1 MSDQDHNQNSK
12 IADSLASESR
22 NQKILQRQDYYIELS
37 RRKRFSEEEWEELC
51 NWRSKMGAELAR
63 HIYHL
68 TNTERETEIQ
78 IYVDTIN
85 SYILEQDSDDNIAIL
100 EIAQS
105 CFRERYG
112 IDIKNRGQSPELLDQ
127 IVHRTGAHTREQ
139 FKKLLQGFD
148 VKLIANSLW
157 NALVARNTN
166 SISKVEQELEILT
179 PKQRLELDFEF
190 ARIPAIKISEQLHQC
205 LIDDQDLNTGYGII
219 LENEL
224 IENFK
229 HRSREEIQAIIA
241 VYDDLYHCD
250 HTTERYPSFAEA
262 LQNSLKGTCYD
273 RALKILAGF
282 DPEELA
288 LQIYTN
294 IQSPHE
300 VLDRHEHQQGL
311 HFDFAGNFRE
321 DYSDF
326 PVSLREL
333 LVQHENDKLLDG
345 LNSKHFEA
353 VNRILSDSYGLSLD
367 PTLYQC
373 NREISLRERALQLF
387 QGLTNTSPRKIYRK
401 DEEYL
406 SLSEMQE
413 VKKQFRLAVRADLSE
428 LIQIKAREI
437 QTTESLGLIRRACR
451 PLSRVNVL
459 EMYDFE
465 EQFKSLSNVDL
476 RKFCTFQNNR
486 ILKDTQINAVSA
498 ELAQIL
504 SGHRYLKLN
513 PELEGTLAAVKQEI
527 NHSAQVVSEIFPSL
541 VSLLDLVKA
550 CLSAETIQLEDCH
563 KLLAA
568 LAGLSRDRLNLL
580 ELAYQRRFGRALLSD
595 LRLIAPAKIYL
606 QAYLILAGLQL
617 RKQAE
622 AICTSISAILDCYHY
637 SPAEVEA
644 VINACQKLGQKNK
657 AVLLAEAQTLS
668 PDLFWKAAIILMKPD
683 AHRLRLLLCADNAF
697 SDHDSKQLQELLTKP
712 DHLILAL
719 EAAYN
724 YQYSDFGRC
733 HNDPNFSMLQQL
745 RVLANR
751 ATLSRSGF
759 ARSLLLIENTSPE
772 IAEALAVLLDRLES
786 PATAASPELYSQLLG
801 KIRSL
806 FVDHKAHLP
815 LIRKTFAALDAA
827 FNLRER
833 IHNLKITLTDR
844 NLLLLLMD
852 GYDPIF
858 LAQRAHQIIKNSRPE
873 CIESTLLELLCK
885 SDEVDENSLIPKH
898 PNWIAEMFQQ
908 IRVRYQQIYGD
919 RLVTSLRRKGLSLK
933 NSKLSEIAERLYGS
947 TAIDAFKLRQ
957 LITHCQKNGMSK
969 QAEGALLQIFSE
981 HVPALTERTV
991 DLYEACFSTQAHGLQ
1006 IRADLEAIVTD
1017 EYLKQQLNTL
1027 ISAALNW
1034 DKIGADLECVSDDL
1048 ELHLSQVA

>member
-1 MSDQDHNQNSK
+1 MSDQDHNQNSTM
-12 IADSLASESR
+12 ADALVSESR
-22 NQKILQRQDYYIELS
+22 EQSILQRQDYYIELS
-37 RRKRFSEEEWEELC
+37 RRKRFSEDEWEEIC
-51 NWRSKMGAELAR
+51 NWRNKMGAELAR
-63 HIYHL
+63 HVYHL
-68 TNTERETEIQ
+68 TNSERETEIQ
-78 IYVDTIN
+78 IYIDTIN

-100 EIAQS
+100 EIAQN

-157 NALVARNTN
+157 NALVSRNSN
-166 SISKVEQELEILT
+166 SIAKLEQEIELLT
-179 PKQRLELDFEF
+179 AKQRLELDFEF
-190 ARIPAIKISEQLHQC
+190 ARIPAIKISEQLHHC
-205 LIDDQDLNTGYGII
+205 LIDDSDLNTGYGII

-224 IENFK
+224 VENFR
-229 HRSREEIQAIIA
+229 HRTKEEIQEIIA

-250 HTTERYPSFAEA
+250 HTSEKYPSFAEA
-262 LQNSLKGTCYD
+262 LQNSLKGACYD
-273 RALKILAGF
+273 RALKILEGF
-282 DPEELA
+282 NAEELA
-288 LQIYTN
+288 LQLFTN
-294 IQSPHE
+294 IQAPHE
-300 VLDRHEHQQGL
+300 VLDRHDNQHGL

-321 DYSDF
+321 DYSDC
-326 PVSLREL
+326 PASLREL

-353 VNRILSDSYGLSLD
+353 VNKILSENYDLSLD

-373 NREISLRERALQLF
+373 NRKTSLRERALQLF
-387 QGLTNTSPRKIYRK
+387 QGLTNTSTRKIHRK
-401 DEEYL
+401 DEDYL

-437 QTTESLGLIRRACR
+437 QTAESLGLIRRACR

-459 EMYDFE
+459 EMFEFE
-465 EQFKSLSNVDL
+465 EQFKSLSNVEL
-476 RKFCTFQNNR
+476 RKFCAFQSNR
-486 ILKDTQINAVSA
+486 ILKDSQINAVSA

-504 SGHRYLKLN
+504 SGHRYLTLN
-513 PELEGTLAAVKQEI
+513 PELETTLSTVKQEI
-527 NHSAQVVSEIFPSL
+527 TRSSQAISEIFPSL

-550 CLSAETIQLEDCH
+550 CLSADTIQLEDCH
-563 KLLAA
+563 KLLAT
-568 LAGLSRDRLNLL
+568 LAGLSKDRLELL
-580 ELAYQRRFGRALLSD
+580 ELAYQRRFSRALLSD

-606 QAYLILAGLQL
+606 QAYLLLSGLQL

-622 AICTSISAILDCYHY
+622 AICSSISAVLDCYHY
-637 SPAEVEA
+637 SPSEIEA
-644 VINACQKLGQKNK
+644 VINACQRLGQKNR

-668 PDLFWKAAIILMKPD
+668 PDQYWKAAIILMKPD
-683 AHRLRLLLCADNAF
+683 AHRLRLLLCADHAF
-697 SDHDSKQLQELLTKP
+697 SDRDSKQLQELLTKP
-712 DHLILAL
+712 DHLVLAL

-724 YQYSDFGRC
+724 YQYSDFARC
-733 HNDPNFSMLQQL
+733 HNDPNLTMLQQL

-772 IAEALAVLLDRLES
+772 IAEALVVLLDRLES

-806 FVDHKAHLP
+806 FVDHKSHLP

-827 FNLRER
+827 LNLRER

-858 LAQRAHQIIKNSRPE
+858 LAQRVHQIIENSRPE
-873 CIESTLLELLCK
+873 SIESALLELLCS
-885 SDEVDENSLIPKH
+885 SDEAGEHGLIPKH
-898 PNWIAEMFQQ
+898 PNWTAEMFQQ
-908 IRVRYQQIYGD
+908 IRVRYQQIFGD
-919 RLVTSLRRKGLSLK
+919 RLITNLRRKGLSLK
-933 NSKLSEIAERLYGS
+933 NSKLSEIAERLYGP
-947 TAIDAFKLRQ
+947 TAIDAFKLRK
-957 LITHCQKNGMSK
+957 LITHCQKNGVCK
-969 QAEGALLQIFSE
+969 QAENSLMQIFSE
-981 HVPALTERTV
+981 HVPALTERTI

-1006 IRADLEAIVTD
+1006 ISTDIAALAAD

-1027 ISAALNW
+1027 SRSALNW